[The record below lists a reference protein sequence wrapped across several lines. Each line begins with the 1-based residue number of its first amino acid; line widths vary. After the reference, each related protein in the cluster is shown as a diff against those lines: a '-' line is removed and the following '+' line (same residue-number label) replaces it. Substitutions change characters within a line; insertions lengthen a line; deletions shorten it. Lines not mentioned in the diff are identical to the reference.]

1 MRVRSGGSVQYI
13 KTFAQAEQNAA
24 RQMRALGY
32 TDARVTPPGPDGGID
47 VLSSTAV
54 AQVKWRGAQVSR
66 PDLHRLYGAR
76 GGRHHLDMLFF
87 AASKYSRPAIQYANE
102 VDIALFEYSP
112 TGELDPVNR
121 SAQRIIANARNRTHP
136 GRNPRS
142 RAVATHTPAVTTAT
156 ATAGPKHL
164 DAWMLRAQERLA
176 EVAQRLDAHTKTR
189 ETGRSRSQRVDLS
202 KKAPQQPDPW
212 TSRAKA
218 RLSQVAQRL
227 ESKAASRTIE
237 PQHSNSPAKQR
248 RKDYRDQIQTLNRI
262 SASSPNRHPRPVTV
276 DAGFPPPPPRTS
288 GAPKR
293 ALSGWT
299 RELAIAGSL
308 GLGLLAVGFLVIAVT
323 ALNAEEAARIS
334 IAVMSLLVAVVSG
347 GGSFALIVRLRQ

>member
-1 MRVRSGGSVQYI
+1 MQYI

-87 AASKYSRPAIQYANE
+87 AATNYSGPAIQYANE
-102 VDIALFEYSP
+102 VDIALFVYFP

-121 SAQRIIANARNRTHP
+121 SAQRLVTKARNRTHP
-136 GRNPRS
+136 GGRTRS
-142 RAVATHTPAVTTAT
+142 RASANHAHAPAVTTAT
-156 ATAGPKHL
+156 STAKRS

-176 EVAQRLDAHTKTR
+176 EVAQRLDAQIKTR
-189 ETGRSRSQRVDLS
+189 ETGQSPSQRVDLS
-202 KKAPQQPDPW
+202 KKAPQRPDPW
-212 TSRAKA
+212 TSHAKT
-218 RLSQVAQRL
+218 RLNQVAQRL
-227 ESKAASRTIE
+227 ESKAASRTTE

-248 RKDYRDQIQTLNRI
+248 RKDYREQIQTLNRI

-276 DAGFPPPPPRTS
+276 DASFPPPPPGTS

-323 ALNAEEAARIS
+323 AMNSEEAARTWIT
-334 IAVMSLLVAVVSG
+334 VLSLLVAVVSG
-347 GGSFALIVRLRQ
+347 GGSFALIVRLRE

>member
-1 MRVRSGGSVQYI
+1 MQYI

-87 AASKYSRPAIQYANE
+87 AATNYSGPAIQYANE
-102 VDIALFEYSP
+102 VDIALFVYSP
-112 TGELDPVNR
+112 AGELDPVNR
-121 SAQRIIANARNRTHP
+121 SAQRLVAKARNRTHP
-136 GRNPRS
+136 GGKTTL
-142 RAVATHTPAVTTAT
+142 RAAANHYHAPAVTTAT
-156 ATAGPKHL
+156 ATSTAKRS
-164 DAWMLRAQERLA
+164 DAWTLRAQERLA
-176 EVAQRLDAHTKTR
+176 EVARRLDAQTKTR
-189 ETGRSRSQRVDLS
+189 ETGRSPGQRVDLS
-202 KKAPQQPDPW
+202 KKAPQRPDPW
-212 TSRAKA
+212 MSHAQT

-227 ESKAASRTIE
+227 ESKAASRTTE

-276 DAGFPPPPPRTS
+276 DAVFPPPRTS

-293 ALSGWT
+293 ALSGWA